1 MKIEVLGSGCK
12 RCTNLANDIARI
24 ADELNLEI
32 ELSKVTDIALIA
44 AYGVM
49 STPAIVIDGEVL
61 AAGRLPSDE
70 ELTQLLTKI
79 HKVQ

>member
-32 ELSKVTDIALIA
+32 ELSKVTDIGQIA

-70 ELTQLLTKI
+70 ELAQLLTKI

>member
-32 ELSKVTDIALIA
+32 ELSKVTDIGQIA

>member
-32 ELSKVTDIALIA
+32 ELSKVTDIAQIA

-49 STPAIVIDGEVL
+49 STPAIVVDGEVL

>member
-12 RCTNLANDIARI
+12 RCTNLADDIARI
-24 ADELNLEI
+24 ADELNLKI
-32 ELSKVTDIALIA
+32 ELSKVTDIAQIA

-61 AAGRLPSDE
+61 TTGRQPGEE

>member
-12 RCTNLANDIARI
+12 RCTNLASDIARI
-24 ADELNLEI
+24 ADELSLNI
-32 ELSKVTDIALIA
+32 ELTKVTDMTQIA

-61 AAGRLPSDE
+61 AAGRLPSEE
-70 ELTQLLTKI
+70 ELAQLLSKI
-79 HKVQ
+79 NKVQ